1 MDPHYRDDRATIYH
15 GDAAEVIATLPDASV
30 DCVVTSP
37 PYAEQRATTYGGI
50 PEADYPAWTVGWMD
64 PLRRVLKPRGSVIIN
79 IRPHVKGGQIADYT
93 LRTRL
98 ALREAGWLE
107 LDELIWFKPHAPP
120 TGSPARPRRC
130 WESLHWFGLTGDAYG
145 DPTANGRPSKDIG
158 MRPVGPTQRNGWNQ
172 YPGME
177 SKEITEGV
185 SRCMDV
191 FEFGIRRPKAVEV
204 GVWDHPAPY
213 PKQVAA
219 WCIRLVCPP
228 NGTVLDPFSGSGS
241 TGVAALQ
248 EGRRYVGIDLAEE
261 YAAMSARRV
270 AKEPLTLDIFG
281 GAA

>member
-1 MDPHYRDDRATIYH
+1 VTPYYDDERATIYH
-15 GDAAEVIATLPDASV
+15 GDAAEVIVGLPDASV

-50 PEADYPAWTVGWMD
+50 PEADYPAWTVAWME

-79 IRPHVKGGQIADYT
+79 IRPHVRDGTISDYT

-98 ALREAGWLE
+98 AIRGAGWLE
-107 LDELIWFKPHAPP
+107 LDELLWIKPDAMPTAPN
-120 TGSPARPRRC
+120 TRPRRS
-130 WESLHWFGLTGDAYG
+130 WESLHWFGLRPDAYSA
-145 DPTANGRPSKDIG
+145 PTANGSPHLGEFGEINSRPT
-158 MRPVGPTQRNGWNQ
+158 RLGWKH
-172 YPGME
+172 GARGSSTMT
-177 SKEITEGV
+177 SDT
-185 SRCMDV
+185 SRCRDWV
-191 FEFGIRRPKAVEV
+191 SVAVRCNPN
-204 GVWDHPAPY
+204 DSDDTRHPAPY
-213 PKQVAA
+213 PTKVAG

-228 NGTVLDPFSGSGS
+228 GGTVLDPFSGSGS

-248 EGRRYVGIDLAEE
+248 EGRRYIGIDLAEE

>member
-1 MDPHYRDDRATIYH
+1 MVPFYDEAGITIYH

-50 PEADYPAWTVGWMD
+50 PEADYPAWTVGWME
-64 PLRRVLKPRGSVIIN
+64 PLRRVLKPRGSVIVN
-79 IRPHVKGGQIADYT
+79 IRPHVKGGQISDYT

-107 LDELIWFKPHAPP
+107 LDELIWFKPAAPP
-120 TGSPARPRRC
+120 LGHKFRPRRS
-130 WESLHWFGLTGDAYG
+130 WESLHWFGSSGDVWC
-145 DPTANGRPSKDIG
+145 DPRANGNPSGRIG
-158 MRPVGPTQRNGWNQ
+158 FDEGNGHKHGWLQ
-172 YPGME
+172 GGGSPHV
-177 SKEITEGV
+177 EGR
-185 SRCMDV
+185 SRCPDV
-191 FEFGIRRPKAVEV
+191 AVFSVGSAV
-204 GVWDHPAPY
+204 GVFAEGGETPHSAPY
-213 PKQVAA
+213 PPRLAA

-228 NGTVLDPFSGSGS
+228 GGTVLDPFSGSGS

-270 AKEPLTLDIFG
+270 AKEPRTLFG
-281 GAA
+281 EVWRE